1 MPKYSIRIMRFDKV
15 YDSFFECDGD
25 NEEQAIEKLK
35 TKITDAGIEQYYVLD
50 TAQVTDTVR

>member
-15 YDSFFECDGD
+15 YDSFFDCDGD
-25 NEEQAIEKLK
+25 DEEQAIEKLK
-35 TKITDAGIEQYYVLD
+35 NKIIDAGIEQYYMLD

>member
-25 NEEQAIEKLK
+25 NEEEAIEKLK
-35 TKITDAGIEQYYVLD
+35 NKITDAGIEQYYVLD

>member
-35 TKITDAGIEQYYVLD
+35 NKITDAGLCSRYCSGHRYGE
-50 TAQVTDTVR
+50 VRRT

>member
-15 YDSFFECDGD
+15 YDSFFGCDGD

-35 TKITDAGIEQYYVLD
+35 NKIIDAGIEQYYILD

>member
-35 TKITDAGIEQYYVLD
+35 NKIADAGIEQYYVLD

>member
-35 TKITDAGIEQYYVLD
+35 NKITDAEIEQYYVLD

>member
-15 YDSFFECDGD
+15 YDSFLECDGD

-35 TKITDAGIEQYYVLD
+35 NKITDAGIERYYVLD

>member
-25 NEEQAIEKLK
+25 NEEQAIEKLQN
-35 TKITDAGIEQYYVLD
+35 KITDAGIEQYYGLD

>member
-1 MPKYSIRIMRFDKV
+1 MRFDKV

-35 TKITDAGIEQYYVLD
+35 NKITDAGIEQYYVLD
-50 TAQVTDTVR
+50 TAQSPMNTEVSN

>member
-35 TKITDAGIEQYYVLD
+35 NKIIDAGIEQYYILD
-50 TAQVTDTVR
+50 TAHVTDTVR

>member
-1 MPKYSIRIMRFDKV
+1 MPKYSIRIMRFDKA

-35 TKITDAGIEQYYVLD
+35 NKIIDAGIEQYYILD
-50 TAQVTDTVR
+50 TAHVTDTVR

>member
-1 MPKYSIRIMRFDKV
+1 MTEYSIRIRRFDKV

-35 TKITDAGIEQYYVLD
+35 NKITDAGIEQYYVLD

>member
-35 TKITDAGIEQYYVLD
+35 NKIIDAGIEQYYILD